1 MFFIGMVFTVSKS
14 VNLLWSDTIENSIY
28 KVINLINDFKSDL
41 RAYPQNLIWIIPAK
55 GERLT
60 KRLSQFILE

>member
-1 MFFIGMVFTVSKS
+1 MVFTVD
-14 VNLLWSDTIENSIY
+14 VGVDLYGVIRFMINY
-28 KVINLINDFKSDL
+28 KVMNLIDDLQSDL

-60 KRLSQFILE
+60 ERLSKFILE

>member
-1 MFFIGMVFTVSKS
+1 VLTSYGVIRFMI
-14 VNLLWSDTIENSIY
+14 NY
-28 KVINLINDFKSDL
+28 KVMNLIDDLQSDL

-60 KRLSQFILE
+60 ERLSQFILE